1 MAIYFLLK
9 FIAILPLSFLQRIA
23 LWVAYLLF
31 QTNSSIKRI
40 TAINLRLAYPEL
52 NEQTLQKRL
61 HLSIQSQC
69 MTYIEFVKCWGMS
82 PQYNFNL
89 LKNIHGAALLEK
101 ALANQKGV
109 IVVVPHF
116 GCWEL
121 LNAWL
126 NIYTQPMIMYKPDK
140 IKGVNRYILNARQKF
155 NATLVPTDETGI
167 RQIFKHL
174 KQGGLTVVLPDH
186 LPKASGGIYSHF
198 FQQNT
203 LSATLVSKMAAKT
216 QCNVIGLSCIRNPEL
231 SSFDVYCTELPQTIL
246 SKDLQQSVDS
256 LNLAIQ
262 EMIQLAPEQYI
273 WSYKRFR
280 NCYGNIN
287 VYCKQPTI

>member
-1 MAIYFLLK
+1 
-9 FIAILPLSFLQRIA
+9 
-23 LWVAYLLF
+23 
-31 QTNSSIKRI
+31 
-40 TAINLRLAYPEL
+40 
-52 NEQTLQKRL
+52 
-61 HLSIQSQC
+61 
-69 MTYIEFVKCWGMS
+69 MTYIEFVKCWGMP
-82 PQYNFNL
+82 PQYSLDL

-126 NIYTQPMIMYKPDK
+126 NLYTQPMIMYKPDK

-246 SKDLQQSVDS
+246 SKDLQESVDG
-256 LNLAIQ
+256 LNLAMQ
-262 EMIQLAPEQYI
+262 EMIQLKPEQYI

-280 NCYGNIN
+280 NCYGNVN
-287 VYCKQPTI
+287 VYHK

>member
-23 LWVAYLLF
+23 LGVAYLLF
-31 QTNSSIKRI
+31 HTNSSIKRI

-61 HLSIQSQC
+61 RLSIQSQC

-216 QCNVIGLSCIRNPEL
+216 QCNVIGLSCIGNPEL